1 MYCQTNWVNIRKRID
16 IIRTHVTLTKHLLSD
31 YTAARRPKSSNGLDW
46 NRSERNSCMLQC
58 TLATKATQRI
68 ASDRTSIKTF
78 SVVLPSRS
86 ENTTCSNVKTVR
98 YLPLNGYSRY
108 RRSVITRFGSVYLAT
123 VCVLANDAPRNWILY
138 LSPSSKLLLGRR
150 RRHSQVVTTRPNPV
164 LGVHATLQTLQSCFW

>member
-58 TLATKATQRI
+58 TLAIKATQRI
-68 ASDRTSIKTF
+68 ASDRTLIKTF

-98 YLPLNGYSRY
+98 YLPLNGYSRSSY
-108 RRSVITRFGSVYLAT
+108 TFSNNSFWLCLSSHSMRIGERRAAQLDLVFIAFQQIAS
-123 VCVLANDAPRNWILY
+123 W
-138 LSPSSKLLLGRR
+138 PSSSSL
-150 RRHSQVVTTRPNPV
+150 SD
-164 LGVHATLQTLQSCFW
+164 